1 MFKRLCLGC
10 LVLAACA
17 LSLSGVAFAD
27 TVSNPNDGFGSSYTL
42 TDTCNGSDLCTVT
55 LAINSTG
62 ATLSHIDAVAFKIG
76 TTDIFT
82 VGGTLSAPIGSTW
95 TVKNGS
101 LNSGGSG
108 PCGTNG
114 NGQSCTFA
122 SSPSYG
128 ATTGG
133 LLTWTWTGVQVDATN
148 IGHVGYQYNN
158 GGSGPIYQGKIISC
172 DYNNDVS
179 SNCANSPGTPPP
191 SVSEPGAMALL
202 GAGFIGLAGLLR
214 RRLIANPA

>member
-1 MFKRLCLGC
+1 MLKRFCFGY
-10 LVLAACA
+10 LVMAVCA
-17 LSLSGVAFAD
+17 LMLSGTAFAD

-42 TDTCNGSDLCTVT
+42 TDTCNASDLCTVT
-55 LAINSTG
+55 LTINSTA

-76 TTDIFT
+76 TTDTFT
-82 VGGTLSAPIGSTW
+82 GTLTAPGPSTW
-95 TVKNGS
+95 TVSNGS
-101 LNSGGSG
+101 LNSSGSG

-122 SSPSYG
+122 SSPSAG
-128 ATTGG
+128 AGTGG
-133 LLTWTWTGVQVDATN
+133 ILTWTWTGVQVDATS

-158 GGSGPIYQGKIISC
+158 GGTGPTYKGHIVSC

-179 SNCANSPGTPPP
+179 SNCANSPGAPPP

-202 GAGFIGLAGLLR
+202 GTGFIGLAGLLR
-214 RRLIANPA
+214 RRLVTNPT